1 MHVISLI
8 HQIAYFSQMYCPSV
22 IKVKKSR
29 NLGPGPTLVYPCGFF
44 DGASAKNVGGVG
56 FCLFLNESHSFEF
69 ALGVG
74 SCTNTKEKLIRLLG
88 TPTYSP
94 NDGNTYAQDIWR
106 LFSHYKLG
114 IGYSL
119 PFTS

>member
-1 MHVISLI
+1 MPVISLI

-44 DGASAKNVGGVG
+44 DGASAKNAGGVG

-74 SCTNTKEKLIRLLG
+74 SCTNTK
-88 TPTYSP
+88 
-94 NDGNTYAQDIWR
+94 A
-106 LFSHYKLG
+106 
-114 IGYSL
+114 
-119 PFTS
+119 